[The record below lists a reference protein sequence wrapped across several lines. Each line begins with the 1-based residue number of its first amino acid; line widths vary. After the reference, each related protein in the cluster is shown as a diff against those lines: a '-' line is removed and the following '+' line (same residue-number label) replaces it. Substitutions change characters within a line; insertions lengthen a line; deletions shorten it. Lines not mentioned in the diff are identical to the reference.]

1 MPRYAPLWCLVL
13 LLGFSGPAMALRCEG
28 RVVGEGDHAYQVQR
42 RCGEPFWVEDYT
54 EWLTV
59 GERGPLERRI
69 ERRVE
74 AWYYNFGPERLMR
87 RLLFRDNRLV
97 REDTVGYGFR
107 RLGERCDPND
117 LPLGLS
123 TGEVVARC
131 GQPAARD
138 VRYADTTQRDERGFA
153 LQRVLRREEWIYEF
167 DGNRRPRLL
176 YFIDGRLDRLETL
189 DR

>member
-1 MPRYAPLWCLVL
+1 MSMSRSVWCLL
-13 LLGFSGPAMALRCEG
+13 LLSLFSTPAWAVRCEG
-28 RVVGEGDHAYQVQR
+28 RVVSEGDHAYQVQR

-54 EWLTV
+54 EWLIV
-59 GERGPLERRI
+59 GERGPLERRV

-87 RLLFRDNRLV
+87 RLLFRDHRLV
-97 REDTVGYGFR
+97 REDTAGYGFR
-107 RLGERCDPND
+107 RLGERCGVND

-153 LQRVLRREEWIYEF
+153 LQRVLRREEWVYEF
-167 DGNRRPRLL
+167 GGNRRPRLL

-189 DR
+189 ER